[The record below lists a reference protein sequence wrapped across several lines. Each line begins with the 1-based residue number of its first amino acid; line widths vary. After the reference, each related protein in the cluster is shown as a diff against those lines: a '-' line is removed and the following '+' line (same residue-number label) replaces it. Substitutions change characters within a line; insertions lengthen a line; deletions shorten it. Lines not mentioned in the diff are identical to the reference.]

1 MPYDPN
7 KLLKKIQRI
16 ARDQLRYSQIIGSLV
31 YFDSATMPDISFA
44 VSKLGQFVSNLG
56 DDHWHDLERVLR
68 YLKGTMSLDI
78 HYVGYPRILEG
89 YCDANWY
96 LMLMRYMPQLYM
108 CFHLEVQCFMEVLR
122 ADHLNKVD
130 YGSRTHNISHRFS
143 WGWVAWWNPYG
154 FTDGWKPMPAISMK
168 CDNQTVII
176 EST

>member
-89 YCDANWY
+89 YCDAN
-96 LMLMRYMPQLYM
+96 
-108 CFHLEVQCFMEVLR
+108 
-122 ADHLNKVD
+122 
-130 YGSRTHNISHRFS
+130 
-143 WGWVAWWNPYG
+143 
-154 FTDGWKPMPAISMK
+154 
-168 CDNQTVII
+168 
-176 EST
+176 